1 MLLILVI
8 AATPLLP
15 GKVVVPHYWIVHLV
29 SLIAPKRI
37 EPITWDWS
45 HFEDILK
52 ENMMYFQ
59 NEGWGAPRG
68 SQGGPKGPQMTKNG

>member
-1 MLLILVI
+1 MQIYNFFRPVVMEKS
-8 AATPLLP
+8 
-15 GKVVVPHYWIVHLV
+15 KVFVACHIVHLV

-52 ENMMYFQ
+52 ENMVNFKIRGKGSL
-59 NEGWGAPRG
+59 EDPRG
-68 SQGGPKGPQMTKNG
+68 PLRTKNGQN